1 MPIYTD
7 FACAWAATMQ
17 ALHGNA
23 SLLYDPAQFIKVQAA
38 LVAPADYYY
47 PNWPYPPTFFLF
59 LAPFTVVRYLYGFIA
74 WDLLTL
80 LGFIAVIYL
89 IVRRLPAIAVALASP
104 FTAWNFLAA
113 HNGFLTASLLG
124 ASLLALERQPVLAGV
139 LIGCLTYKPQF
150 GILFPVALAAAK
162 KWRAFASASV
172 TVAALTAIS
181 IAAFGTG
188 VWQALPREFAAQTTE
203 VFLAGGD
210 ASLRRPLGIYPDD
223 LRPGPSPG

>member
-1 MPIYTD
+1 MIRTGLEGYRPSHNIFSAWRLQAYGFAIAGIYATFFVSIYRAGVWIVNSDGLPIYTD

-17 ALHGNA
+17 ALHGDA
-23 SLLYDPAQFIKVQAA
+23 SLLYDPTQFVKVQVA

-59 LAPFTVVRYLYGFIA
+59 LAPFTLLGYLCGFIG

-104 FTAWNFLAA
+104 FRAWNFLAA

-124 ASLLALERQPVLAGV
+124 ASPLTLERQPVLAGV
-139 LIGCLTYKPQF
+139 LFGCLGYKPQF
-150 GILFPVALAAAK
+150 GILFPIAIAAAK
-162 KWRAFASASV
+162 NGAP
-172 TVAALTAIS
+172 
-181 IAAFGTG
+181 
-188 VWQALPREFAAQTTE
+188 WQAP
-203 VFLAGGD
+203 
-210 ASLRRPLGIYPDD
+210 
-223 LRPGPSPG
+223 PSRWPS